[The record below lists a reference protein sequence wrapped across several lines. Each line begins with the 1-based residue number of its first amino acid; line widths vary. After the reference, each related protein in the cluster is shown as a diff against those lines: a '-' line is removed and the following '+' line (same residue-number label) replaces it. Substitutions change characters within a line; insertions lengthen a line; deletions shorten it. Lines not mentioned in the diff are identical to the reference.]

1 MMKNKLKIVTF
12 AFIILT
18 LAGCGTSAETSNNE
32 NKNTGSGDTNNEIVA
47 GSVVPSLME
56 KADGSY
62 QYVFEL
68 KNDTTEEITLSMNSS
83 QYYDFHL
90 MNDSGTVVYTYS
102 DGKMFTQMLEEKVL
116 KPGETLEMEVDAIEG
131 LSTLPEGTYTLEIWS
146 TANESE
152 DWKASTEINWDGKSG
167 SAAGKLKVE
176 EATVTFEGLQDSNS
190 IEVTNEQNE
199 PEAMRL
205 SDVSKPFFDNLER
218 GTKIT
223 VFYVEKEGQK
233 IIQTANIE

>member
-1 MMKNKLKIVTF
+1 MKIRLKTLSF
-12 AFIILT
+12 AFFILT
-18 LAGCGTSAETSNNE
+18 LAGCGTTAETSNNE
-32 NKNTGSGDTNNEIVA
+32 DKSTGSGNANNEIVA
-47 GSVVPSLME
+47 GSVVPSLKE
-56 KADGSY
+56 NGNGSY

-83 QYYDFHL
+83 QYYDYHL

-116 KPGETLEMEVDAIEG
+116 KPGETLEMEVDAREG

-152 DWKASTEINWDGKSG
+152 DWKASTEITWDGKSD
-167 SAAGKLKVE
+167 SAAGKLIVE

-190 IEVTNEQNE
+190 IEVTNEKNE

-223 VFYVEKEGQK
+223 VFYVEKDGQK